1 MLQAGCARAPWQPL
15 TDANKMLPAVGGRFV
30 GSIVLELYIL
40 MGATMQYHLEAA
52 KAANEGHI
60 NTKEPLLAS
69 DGTATIAE
77 AADGGAAVAS
87 SLAKDVAAEP

>member
-1 MLQAGCARAPWQPL
+1 
-15 TDANKMLPAVGGRFV
+15 MLPAVGGCYA

-52 KAANEGHI
+52 AAANEGHA
-60 NTKEPLLAS
+60 NAKEPLLAS

-77 AADGGAAVAS
+77 AADGGVAAVAS
-87 SLAKDVAAEP
+87 SPAKDVSAEP